1 MLAVL
6 WKRTPHIQLTRFP
19 QLFVAIATAALIL
32 SSIAASGEL
41 FLASSETASVERE
54 ISGST
59 LYQAGL
65 RINAVPYVAGDATA
79 LDGMLTLLGP
89 RLGEEVAT
97 IDHVEPPV
105 ATILGGDLE
114 SNADSG
120 LRTRLRLIHREGAFE
135 NVKLL
140 EGGKGNGVWIAN
152 TSARQ
157 LDVHPGDSITFSFIV
172 PVTDRG
178 DERERT
184 ITSTLPVAGI
194 YQYLPDDRP
203 RDFWRSLDTYIY
215 KAPSADGPPSALVLV
230 DRKTMLSLV
239 DQEFPYE
246 FVRWEYP
253 VSSADLTLPEAT
265 SMTNRFD
272 DIAQNLVSSS
282 RTFTEAFEDEDAFG
296 FGARVEADSGM
307 YGIVSTAE
315 NRLKSVTPVVGLLTF
330 AAGGVALS
338 LMAAAGFFLVKRRR
352 IEVAGLAARGVG
364 PIAQGARYAVEAIP
378 PLLLGGVLG
387 PLLAY
392 LVVVWLGPA
401 GAMPLSTIGPAIPAV
416 SLALAA
422 GWLLFA
428 CAAAFSVARE
438 ERALS
443 SPPHDVAGVRWLLLV
458 GAAIGITTVLIYRW
472 LEEQT
477 HVAVDD
483 PAATSFPL
491 LAAALAGVVAAAVLK
506 LVLASIAPQLRK
518 RFAPGYLAA
527 RRLSGAS
534 TLTHVLVIAGV
545 SALGMM
551 LYGVT
556 MSASVEESVTSKA
569 AVFVGSDLSTLVNDN
584 FSGELPYEHTV
595 VRVLPRVTL
604 EPGPQQA
611 RMLGVDTEGFADV
624 ALWKDDF
631 ASEPLEDLMDELE
644 GGSPERPKVIVAGA
658 TLPEGTVISVS
669 GDDIPLDVV
678 ATATSFPGMANEGP
692 TLIMNNE
699 AYTESIARMSI
710 YSQPNLWVKGD
721 TEGIEASLAAIGANT
736 APPRTVEQVIQDP
749 AIQSALGILGVLSA
763 LGAAAGIIVVI
774 GLLLYLQARHRS
786 TVVSSA
792 LTRRMGLTRRQEFRG
807 VVLGDSRRA
816 RLILR
821 RRGTHRLPGRVG
833 DEPQTRPATGPRSR
847 AGSRHPEDA
856 GRRPRP
862 GRRAYRRRVGME
874 DPARHRQDRRSPGV
888 AQLVAASPI
897 TRLTW

>member
-19 QLFVAIATAALIL
+19 QIFVAIAAAALIL

-41 FLASSETASVERE
+41 FLTSSETASVERE

-65 RINAVPYVAGDATA
+65 RINAVPYDTSDETTLNGL
-79 LDGMLTLLGP
+79 LDLLGP
-89 RLGEEVAT
+89 RLNDEVAT
-97 IDHVEPPV
+97 IDHLGPPV
-105 ATILGGDLE
+105 ATILGNDLE
-114 SNADSG
+114 TNAASG

-135 NVKLL
+135 NVKVV
-140 EGGKGNGVWIAN
+140 EGGEGKGVWIAD

-157 LDVHPGDSITFSFIV
+157 LDVGPGDEITFSFPI
-172 PVTDRG
+172 PLTERG

-184 ITSTLPVAGI
+184 ISQTLPVAGI
-194 YQYLPDDRP
+194 YRYLPDDRP

-215 KAPSADGPPSALVLV
+215 KGPGEDGPPSALALLDRETMVTLV
-230 DRKTMLSLV
+230 DEGF
-239 DQEFPYE
+239 EFE

-253 VSSADLTLPEAT
+253 VSSADLSLPEAT
-265 SMTNRFD
+265 FMTTRFD
-272 DIAQNLVSSS
+272 DIAQELVSSS

-315 NRLKSVTPVVGLLTF
+315 NRLESVTPVVGLLTF

-364 PIAQGARYAVEAIP
+364 PIAQGARYAAEAVP
-378 PLLLGGVLG
+378 PLLLGGILG

-401 GAMPLSTIGPAIPAV
+401 GAMPLSAIGAAIPAV

-428 CAAAFSVARE
+428 SAAAFSVGRE

-443 SPPHDVAGVRWLLLV
+443 SPPHDVAGVRWLLLL
-458 GAAIGITTVLIYRW
+458 GAAVGVATALIYRW
-472 LEEQT
+472 IQDQT

-483 PAATSFPL
+483 PAATTFPL
-491 LAAALAGVVAAAVLK
+491 LAAALAGVLAAALLK
-506 LVLASIAPQLRK
+506 LVLAWIAPQMRR

-569 AVFVGSDLSTLVNDN
+569 AVFVGSDLSTLVSHD
-584 FSGELPYEHTV
+584 FSGDLPYEHTI
-595 VRVLPRVTL
+595 VRVLPRVAL
-604 EPGPQQA
+604 EPGVQQA
-611 RMLGVDTEGFADV
+611 RLLGVDTEGFADV
-624 ALWKDDF
+624 ALWKEDF
-631 ASEPLEDLMDELE
+631 ASRPLEALMDDLE
-644 GGSPERPKVIVAGA
+644 GGSTDRPNVIVVGA
-658 TLPEGTVISVS
+658 TLPEETVISVS
-669 GDDIPLDVV
+669 GDDLPLEVV
-678 ATATSFPGMANEGP
+678 GTATSFPGMANEGP
-692 TLIMNNE
+692 TLIMNDE
-699 AYTESIARMSI
+699 AYTEALTRMSI

-721 TEGIEASLAAIGANT
+721 AEEIEASLAAIGANT

-792 LTRRMGLTRRQEFRG
+792 LTRRMGLTRRQEFRAWFFEIAG
-807 VVLGDSRRA
+807 ALVLSFVAAALIVFPVASVMNPRLDPRPDLAPVPDLVIPKVLVVVLGVVVV
-816 RLILR
+816 LIAVVSAWR
-821 RRGTHRLPGRVG
+821 IQRGIDKT
-833 DEPQTRPATGPRSR
+833 DIAQEMRS
-847 AGSRHPEDA
+847 
-856 GRRPRP
+856 
-862 GRRAYRRRVGME
+862 
-874 DPARHRQDRRSPGV
+874 
-888 AQLVAASPI
+888 
-897 TRLTW
+897 